1 MTMGPE
7 LEPKLV
13 PPGSHWFHALQFTD
27 ASARPAVTAL
37 VALRGEL
44 LDAALAQRDP
54 TIARMRLAWWRE
66 EIQRIALGESRHP
79 VGQALASAS
88 AGTPLE
94 ADYLLELV
102 EGAEMDLAGERPA
115 SDSELTL
122 YLHRSSGVLHE
133 LIAQVCGLNDP
144 AAERDVRR
152 YAQRLGQGLRLAE
165 IGRDLFA
172 DARSGRFYVP
182 DSWLETH
189 GVRLTDLE
197 RAELTDGVAALGR
210 DIGQRSAEI
219 LHEACTKLPATE
231 RPRQRTGLVLLALYR
246 KSLANLQQSGAPLT
260 ESPRSRGISS
270 LFQAWN
276 AARRAQKQLL

>member
-1 MTMGPE
+1 MTSPE

-13 PPGSHWFHALQFTD
+13 PPGSPWFHALQFTD

-66 EIQRIALGESRHP
+66 EIQRMAAGEARHP
-79 VGQALASAS
+79 VGQALANA
-88 AGTPLE
+88 AADAQLE
-94 ADYLLELV
+94 SDYLLELID
-102 EGAEMDLAGERPA
+102 GAEMDLAGERPG

-133 LIAQVCGLNDP
+133 LIAQVCGLNDA

-152 YAQRLGQGLRLAE
+152 YAQRLGQGLRLVE
-165 IGRDLFA
+165 IGRDLIA
-172 DARSGRFYVP
+172 DARSGRYYVP
-182 DSWLETH
+182 GAWLETH
-189 GVRLTDLE
+189 GVGLTDLE
-197 RAELTDGVAALGR
+197 RGESTENLSALTRSIGR
-210 DIGQRSAEI
+210 QAAEI
-219 LHEACTKLPATE
+219 LDEACMKLPARE

-246 KSLANLQQSGAPLT
+246 RILARLERPGAPLNT
-260 ESPRSRGISS
+260 ASEPLGISS

-276 AARRAQKQLL
+276 AARRAQKGLI